1 MGLQH
6 IAALILTVRLEQD
19 TPKGTLVGAN
29 GKLMSDVADGN
40 VPMQLGITQQD
51 AKEDEL
57 VAVTV
62 LGTASL
68 LVPSGQTPKQGD
80 ALLHS
85 ADGTISFET
94 LTTANYD
101 SKRNQV
107 IGVALEDGVAGGFVE
122 VLLR

>member
-6 IAALILTVRLEQD
+6 IAALILTVRLGQD

-40 VPMQLGITQQD
+40 VPMRLGITQQD

-68 LVPSGQTPKQGD
+68 LVPDGQTPKQGD
-80 ALLHS
+80 ALLYN
-85 ADGTISFET
+85 ADGSIGFET